1 MASIARFRSG
11 GSIDRQAIDLGPL
24 ADLVGVW
31 AGTGFVLTSLPDFD
45 PNPPSTGPKAFRL
58 LLNSTIERLEFTP
71 IGGPV
76 PNRGAQLDSDPTKGQ
91 LDIELQG
98 VRYLQRISDS
108 NSHEALHLEP
118 GFWLNVPATTIPPG
132 DASIVRQGSIP
143 HGTSIL
149 LQGTSF
155 LSPSGKPV
163 FARADSTPQKDVP
176 NPTPLGPGYLA
187 PFTTT
192 PLPSPFTD
200 RAVIGNPNLILADA
214 IKDFVNQST
223 ETRVLQVSNAPFGGI
238 LNVPFLQN
246 NVNNN
251 AAVRSVNATFWIE
264 GVKPVAGLPFDVL
277 QYTQTI
283 LFNFLGINWPHIT
296 VATLFRL

>member
-1 MASIARFRSG
+1 MVAIARFRSG
-11 GSIDRQAIDLGPL
+11 ESIDLQWKDLGPL
-24 ADLVGVW
+24 GNLVGEW

-45 PNPPSTGPKAFRL
+45 PDPPSTGPKAFRL

-76 PNRGAQLDSDPTKGQ
+76 PNRGSELDGDPTKGQ
-91 LDIELQG
+91 LDIEIQG

-132 DASIVRQGSIP
+132 PASIVRQGSIP

-149 LQGTSF
+149 VQGTSF
-155 LSPSGKPV
+155 PSPSGKPV
-163 FARADSTPQKDVP
+163 FAVADSTPQKDVP
-176 NPTPLGPGYLA
+176 NPTPLGAGYLA
-187 PFTTT
+187 PFTNT
-192 PLPSPFTD
+192 PLPAPFTN
-200 RAVIGNPNLILADA
+200 RAFIGNPNLILADA
-214 IKDFVNQST
+214 TKDFLNEIVST
-223 ETRVLQVSNAPFGGI
+223 TVLQVSSAPPGGI

-246 NVNNN
+246 TVNNN
-251 AAVRSVNATFWIE
+251 AAVKSVNATFWIE
-264 GVKPVAGLPFDVL
+264 SVKPTAGRPFDVL

-283 LFNFLGINWPHIT
+283 IFNFLGINWPHIT

>member
-1 MASIARFRSG
+1 MVAIARFRSG
-11 GSIDRQAIDLGPL
+11 GSIDQQSSDLGPL
-24 ADLVGVW
+24 ADLVGDW

-45 PNPPSTGPKAFRL
+45 SDPPSTGPKAFRL
-58 LLNSTIERLEFTP
+58 LLNSTSERLEIVP

-76 PNRGAQLDSDPTKGQ
+76 PNRGSELDSDPTKGQ
-91 LDIELQG
+91 PDIELQG
-98 VRYLQRISDS
+98 VRYLQRISDL
-108 NSHEALHLEP
+108 NSHEALHIEP

-132 DASIVRQGSIP
+132 DAGILRQGSIP
-143 HGTSIL
+143 HGVSIL
-149 LQGTSF
+149 VQGTAF
-155 LSPSGKPV
+155 PSPSGKPV
-163 FARADSTPQKDVP
+163 FAVADSTPQKDVP
-176 NPTPLGPGYLA
+176 NPTPLGAGYLA

-192 PLPSPFTD
+192 PLPVQFTN

-214 IKDFVNQST
+214 IKDFVNEIVST
-223 ETRVLQVSNAPFGGI
+223 TVLQVSSAAPGGI

-246 NVNNN
+246 PVNNN

-264 GVKPVAGLPFDVL
+264 SVKPSLGRPFDVL

-283 LFNFLGINWPHIT
+283 IFNFLGINWPHIT